1 MLSVPQEEDVNV
13 MTSYLGQLVEDR
25 NLEMVDLVLKCL
37 HRLVFKY
44 KYKNVDP
51 STGTTIQF

>member
-37 HRLVFKY
+37 HRLEYKY
-44 KYKNVDP
+44 KYKNFAP
-51 STGTTIQF
+51 SAGTRIQF